1 MTRATARKQTEAAY
15 QAGQRQALIELYER
29 KFGVVMVFGPVRNPK
44 LDWTE
49 DLTLAR
55 AIIEAGYHAPTH
67 PREIIVRRGEEE
79 IRVDP
84 RHLLA
89 GEDWPL
95 QPGDRIEIVP

>member
-1 MTRATARKQTEAAY
+1 MTRAAARKQTEAAY

-29 KFGVVMVFGPVRNPK
+29 KFGVVTVLGPVRNPK

-55 AIIEAGYHAPTH
+55 AIVEAGYHGRTG

-79 IRVDP
+79 TRVDP
-84 RHLLA
+84 RQLLA
-89 GEDWPL
+89 GEDWTL
-95 QPGDRIEIVP
+95 QAGDRIEILP